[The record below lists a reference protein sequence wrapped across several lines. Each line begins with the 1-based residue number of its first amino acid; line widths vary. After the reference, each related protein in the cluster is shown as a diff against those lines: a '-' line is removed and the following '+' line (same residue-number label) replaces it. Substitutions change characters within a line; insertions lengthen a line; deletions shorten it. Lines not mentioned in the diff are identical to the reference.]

1 MAKAATAVAP
11 ASTHTSRS
19 RDTEIEPLVGDPV
32 SSESGRDL
40 SKVMKTSQKMT
51 VSLDNVFVNKAEN
64 IREYKSYTEDDIQEM
79 AYQIEA
85 VGGIT
90 NPIQIAKI
98 PKSEKT
104 ENKPYILVTGFR
116 RTFGLLHLADI
127 DPVWKENVPAILL
140 NDANTRGATRIV
152 QLIEN
157 MGRKQLN
164 AMEIAIAAN
173 DALQDKESDFSQKD
187 IARLLGRSEANI
199 SQLLQL
205 NKLPEQVQGM
215 ISTGKLPWTHAREL
229 VRNKNVPESAYLDLA
244 TKGCDMLL
252 DNFQDLIDEKWGDD
266 AVGDGTTAEGGA
278 GKAGSQKPA
287 KMLRA
292 TEVEGSYVKFLEGQ
306 VKSADATNKTFTAKD
321 IEVARLDTI
330 KTVLKSQETTLA
342 KDIAPF
348 LEEQRKA
355 EEAEEQAKDSKKAEE
370 KFFREKAKRAEEI
383 YKAPADPSK
392 DTARPTWA
400 QCYGQ
405 VAKEVAAM
413 TDEQKKGLGFDFK
426 PYVDAKV
433 LVNKIATTLQEIIN
447 NRAEQKAAKEKRD
460 AEEKAK
466 EQAAGNGT
474 ATPATAAATPAA
486 AAK

>member
-1 MAKAATAVAP
+1 MAKAATATAP
-11 ASTHTSRS
+11 ASSHTSRT
-19 RDTEIEPLVGDPV
+19 RDTELEPLVADPV
-32 SSESGRDL
+32 STESGRDL
-40 SKVMKTSQKMT
+40 SKVMKTATKMT
-51 VSLDNVFVNKAEN
+51 VCLDNVFVNKAEN
-64 IREYKSYTEDDIQEM
+64 IREYKSYTEEDIQEM

-98 PKSEKT
+98 AKSEKT

-116 RTFGLLHLADI
+116 RTLGLLSLAEI
-127 DPVWKENVPAILL
+127 DPVWKDNVPAVLL

-205 NKLPEQVQGM
+205 NKLPEQVQQM

-252 DNFQDLIDEKWGDD
+252 DTFQDLIDEKWGDD
-266 AVGDGTTAEGGA
+266 AITDGTTADGTA
-278 GKAGSQKPA
+278 GKSGSQKPA

-292 TEVEGSYVKFLEGQ
+292 TEVESLYVTFLEDR
-306 VKSADATNKTFTAKD
+306 VKAADATNKTFTAKD
-321 IEVARLDTI
+321 VENARLDAI
-330 KTVLKSQETTLA
+330 KTVLKNQETDLEKA
-342 KDIAPF
+342 IAPYK
-348 LEEQRKA
+348 EERKKA
-355 EEAEEQAKDSKKAEE
+355 EEAEEQAKDATKAED
-370 KFFREKAKRAEEI
+370 KFFRDKAKRAEEI

-405 VAKEVAAM
+405 VAKEITAM
-413 TDEQKKGLGFDFK
+413 KADEKAKLGFDFK
-426 PYVDAKV
+426 PYEDAKA
-433 LVNKIATTLQEIIN
+433 LVNKIATTMQAIIE
-447 NRAEQKAAKEKRD
+447 NRAKQKADREKRE
-460 AEEKAK
+460 AEEKAA
-466 EQAAGNGT
+466 EAAAANGNGT
-474 ATPATAAATPAA
+474 AAPVATAAA
-486 AAK
+486 K